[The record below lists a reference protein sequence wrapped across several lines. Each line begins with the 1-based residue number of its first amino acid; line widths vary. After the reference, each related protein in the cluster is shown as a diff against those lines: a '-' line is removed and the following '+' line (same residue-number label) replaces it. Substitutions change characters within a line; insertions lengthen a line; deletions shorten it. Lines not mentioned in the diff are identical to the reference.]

1 MLKQSGLHKLV
12 FLKKFKDYLLLQTN
26 GRIWNKIQIWVVRS
40 DPDQSMQFGSR
51 SATQPN
57 IMRNLCLWWTKH
69 PIMPGSDIQTTL
81 SSIVYYKTGKVALFL
96 NFPDQLI
103 LKTWQRLSLFTL
115 GQRKTWEHLQYP
127 FFWLK
132 TMKSIGRRDLGHKIV
147 FFHPL
152 ILPFRGFRSNLVG
165 PMSDLSATLTVMAD

>member
-1 MLKQSGLHKLV
+1 M
-12 FLKKFKDYLLLQTN
+12 LLQTN

-115 GQRKTWEHLQYP
+115 GQRKTWEHLSLFLVEDNEKYRPEGPGTQ
-127 FFWLK
+127 
-132 TMKSIGRRDLGHKIV
+132 IV

-152 ILPFRGFRSNLVG
+152 ILLPFVDLGATS
-165 PMSDLSATLTVMAD
+165 SDQCLTWVRL